1 MKIFAIAS
9 MLLVLA
15 GSAMAQNGDYGGP
28 DLTPPVV
35 VGDAPASVDLQVGQL
50 LELRLPGRS
59 GTAFSWRS
67 AGIVPPCLEYVGQHG
82 LPRLPDNNL
91 AGGLKTQLIIYR
103 AVSSCSGVLRLIY
116 ERSWEGGLQP
126 ARTIRYQVT
135 VRG

>member
-1 MKIFAIAS
+1 MKIFAIAPVV
-9 MLLVLA
+9 LALA
-15 GSAMAQNGDYGGP
+15 GSAMAQSADSGGP

-35 VGDAPASVDLQVGQL
+35 VGDEPASVDLRVGQL
-50 LELRLPGRS
+50 LELRLPARS
-59 GTAFSWRS
+59 GTPFSWRS
-67 AGIVPPCLEYVGQHG
+67 AGIVPPCLEMVGQHG
-82 LPRLPDNNL
+82 LPRLPDNNM

-103 AVSSCSGVLRLIY
+103 AVSSCSGQLRLIY